1 MNKQAQG
8 ELMTYLVITARS
20 IPEDLRDANGD
31 PIQAGMMQLLH
42 DLAAELE
49 LGREVHWDAEGSPAV
64 EDTPAD
70 VVMVPIPIASFM
82 QLADAAIEMKAAL
95 GGDHPGEVPQ

>member
-20 IPEDLRDANGD
+20 IPEDLRDANVD
-31 PIQAGMMQLLH
+31 PLQPCMMQLLH

-49 LGREVHWDAEGSPAV
+49 LGREVHWDAEGSPA
-64 EDTPAD
+64 D
-70 VVMVPIPIASFM
+70 VATIQRTTLR
-82 QLADAAIEMKAAL
+82 QLTDAAAAISAAL
-95 GGDHPGEVPQ
+95 EGYNLDEVPQ